1 MIATLQW
8 RLILNAKPDYYAI
21 LGASE
26 DASPREIERL
36 YKRLAHQ
43 KHPDRGGAEEDMKAL
58 NEAYR
63 VLHNEG
69 ARREYDTQRRQPA
82 SHPANHPANQRAV
95 NVTPAVREVGF
106 YGQGLNALLS
116 VVLGLLL
123 LFLVRFNGLWFLW
136 PLSILAA
143 GVVGFGVLMAHSA
156 VTHARES
163 LNQAHPLRRF
173 RVAQEIA
180 FWLILACGAYG
191 VYLIWT
197 FK

>member
-1 MIATLQW
+1 
-8 RLILNAKPDYYAI
+8 
-21 LGASE
+21 
-26 DASPREIERL
+26 
-36 YKRLAHQ
+36 
-43 KHPDRGGAEEDMKAL
+43 
-58 NEAYR
+58 

-82 SHPANHPANQRAV
+82 RQPGNQHAAHV
-95 NVTPAVREVGF
+95 APAVREVGF
-106 YGQGLNALLS
+106 YGQALNAMLS
-116 VVLGLLL
+116 VILGLLL

-156 VTHARES
+156 VTHARAS
-163 LNQAHPLRRF
+163 LNQSHPLRRF

-180 FWLILACGAYG
+180 FWLLLACGAYG
-191 VYLIWT
+191 IYLIWT

>member
-1 MIATLQW
+1 VIAILQW

-82 SHPANHPANQRAV
+82 SHANQRAV

-180 FWLILACGAYG
+180 FWLILGGGAYG
-191 VYLIWT
+191 VYVIWT

>member
-1 MIATLQW
+1 M
-8 RLILNAKPDYYAI
+8 NAKPDYYAI
-21 LGASE
+21 LGANE

-36 YKRLAHQ
+36 YKQLAH
-43 KHPDRGGAEEDMKAL
+43 KRHPDRGGVEDDMKAL

-69 ARREYDTQRRQPA
+69 ARREYDTQRRKPA
-82 SHPANHPANQRAV
+82 RPTAIPVA
-95 NVTPAVREVGF
+95 PAVREVGF
-106 YGQGLNALLS
+106 YGQALNALIS
-116 VVLGLLL
+116 IALGLLL
-123 LFLVRFNGLWFLW
+123 LLMVHFNGFWFLW

-163 LNQAHPLRRF
+163 LAQSHPLRRF

-180 FWLILACGAYG
+180 FWLIIACGGYG

-197 FK
+197 FD

>member
-1 MIATLQW
+1 M
-8 RLILNAKPDYYAI
+8 NAKPDYYAI

-26 DASPREIERL
+26 DASPREIERR

-43 KHPDRGGAEEDMKAL
+43 RHPDRGGAEEDMKVL

-69 ARREYDTQRRQPA
+69 ARREYDTQRRRPA
-82 SHPANHPANQRAV
+82 GQRAV
-95 NVTPAVREVGF
+95 HVAPAVREVGF
-106 YGQGLNALLS
+106 YGQALNGLLS
-116 VVLGLLL
+116 VILGLLL

-163 LNQAHPLRRF
+163 LNKSHPLRRF

-180 FWLILACGAYG
+180 FWLVFACGAYG

>member
-1 MIATLQW
+1 MIAILQW

-43 KHPDRGGAEEDMKAL
+43 RHPDRGGAEEDMKAL

-82 SHPANHPANQRAV
+82 SHPANHTANQRAV

-180 FWLILACGAYG
+180 FWLILGGGAYG
-191 VYLIWT
+191 VYVIWT

>member
-1 MIATLQW
+1 
-8 RLILNAKPDYYAI
+8 LNAKPDYYAI

-26 DASPREIERL
+26 DASRREIERL

-43 KHPDRGGAEEDMKAL
+43 HHPDRGGAEDDMKAL

-63 VLHNEG
+63 VLHDES
-69 ARREYDTQRRQPA
+69 ARREYDSQRRQPA
-82 SHPANHPANQRAV
+82 
-95 NVTPAVREVGF
+95 TPRTVQAAPVARDVGF
-106 YGQGLNALLS
+106 YGQALNALLS

-143 GVVGFGVLMAHSA
+143 GVVGFGLLMAHVA
-156 VTHARES
+156 VTRARES
-163 LNQAHPLRRF
+163 LNQSHPLRRF

-180 FWLILACGAYG
+180 FWLVLAFGAYG
-191 VYLIWT
+191 IYQIWT

>member
-1 MIATLQW
+1 MIAILQW

-82 SHPANHPANQRAV
+82 SHPANQRAV

-106 YGQGLNALLS
+106 YGQGLNAMLS

-180 FWLILACGAYG
+180 FWLILGGGAYG
-191 VYLIWT
+191 VYVIWT

>member
-1 MIATLQW
+1 VIAILQW

-43 KHPDRGGAEEDMKAL
+43 RHPDRGGAEEDMKAL

-106 YGQGLNALLS
+106 YGQGLNAMLS

-143 GVVGFGVLMAHSA
+143 GVVGFGVLMAHAA
-156 VTHARES
+156 VTHARAS
-163 LNQAHPLRRF
+163 LNQSHPLRRF
-173 RVAQEIA
+173 RVAQEIV
-180 FWLILACGAYG
+180 FWLILGGGAYG
-191 VYLIWT
+191 IYLIWT

>member
-1 MIATLQW
+1 
-8 RLILNAKPDYYAI
+8 LNAKPDYYAI

-43 KHPDRGGAEEDMKAL
+43 RHPDRGGAEEDMKAL

-82 SHPANHPANQRAV
+82 NHPANHPANQRAV

-180 FWLILACGAYG
+180 FWLILGGGAYG
-191 VYLIWT
+191 VYVIWT

>member
-1 MIATLQW
+1 MIAILQW

-43 KHPDRGGAEEDMKAL
+43 RHPDRGGAEEDMKAL

-106 YGQGLNALLS
+106 YGQGLNAMLS

-180 FWLILACGAYG
+180 FWLILGGGAYG
-191 VYLIWT
+191 VYVIWT

>member
-43 KHPDRGGAEEDMKAL
+43 RHPDRGGAEEDMKAL

-69 ARREYDTQRRQPA
+69 ARREYDTERRQPV
-82 SHPANHPANQRAV
+82 SPRMNQRAV
-95 NVTPAVREVGF
+95 HVSPAVREVGF
-106 YGQGLNALLS
+106 YGQGLNAMLS
-116 VVLGLLL
+116 VILGLLL

-156 VTHARES
+156 VTHARAS
-163 LNQAHPLRRF
+163 LNQSHPLRRF
-173 RVAQEIA
+173 RVAQEIV
-180 FWLILACGAYG
+180 FWLILGCGAYG
-191 VYLIWT
+191 IYLIWT

>member
-1 MIATLQW
+1 VIAILQW

-82 SHPANHPANQRAV
+82 SHPANQRAV

-106 YGQGLNALLS
+106 YGQGLNAMLS

-143 GVVGFGVLMAHSA
+143 GVVGFGVMMAHSA

-180 FWLILACGAYG
+180 FWLILGGGAYG
-191 VYLIWT
+191 VYVIWT